1 MYSSRLASVVELI
14 GELASPLVRLVDDV
28 LVGLLASA
36 LGNVPISEFADAAR
50 DA

>member
-14 GELASPLVRLVDDV
+14 GKLGSPLVRLVHDV
-28 LVGLLASA
+28 LVGLLAA
-36 LGNVPISEFADAAR
+36 TLGDVPIGEFADAAR